1 MRAAGKTY
9 RSYRR
14 PHDLFWS
21 LLSRTPRYRE
31 WTALHPLSLEIPK
44 AQVVG
49 VMGVNGAG
57 KSTLLKL
64 IAGTAVPSCGEIQVD
79 GHVAALL
86 ELGAGFHG
94 EMTGRENVYLGGSVM
109 GLSRRTIDERFSSIV
124 EFSELGERID
134 QPVKTY
140 SSGMYQRLA
149 FAVATAVVPDVL
161 IIDETLSVGDG
172 AFARKSFDRIIGYK
186 KAGATILFCSHSW
199 HQVEAICDRV
209 LWLHEGKLMLDG
221 EPKRVISAY
230 MDFLKSLDR
239 PSDTEAAPV
248 SAGAVGAA
256 HLLKVEVGADGVW
269 GRELDLWSEKSELAV
284 RVEFESDP
292 KLPAPA
298 VGLTIVGAD
307 GWAVT
312 SALSI
317 SDGVRANRRPD
328 GSGMIEVRFPA
339 FALLKGTYWVSI
351 FLLGD
356 EGIHVYDRAERFAEL
371 RVTQAGMELGV
382 VSLPREWRSPEQEPP
397 VPGIE
402 DATHPRL

>member
-1 MRAAGKTY
+1 MSAISLRGAGKTY

-14 PHDLFWS
+14 PQDLLWG
-21 LLSRTPRYRE
+21 LLSGSPRHHE
-31 WTALHPLSLEIPK
+31 WTALQPVSLEIPK
-44 AQVVG
+44 SQVVG

-64 IAGTAVPSCGEIQVD
+64 IAGTAAPSCGEVRVE

-94 EMTGRENVYLGGSVM
+94 EMTGRENVYLGGAVM
-109 GLSRRTIDERFSSIV
+109 GLSRQRIDQLFTSIV

-161 IIDETLSVGDG
+161 IIDESLSVGDG

-186 KAGATILFCSHSW
+186 GAGATILFCSHSW

-209 LWLHEGKLMLDG
+209 LWLHEGRLMLDA
-221 EPKRVISAY
+221 EPKRVIAAY
-230 MDFLKSLDR
+230 MEFLKSLER
-239 PSDTEAAPV
+239 PVGSTAIPAPAA
-248 SAGAVGAA
+248 SSGMAR
-256 HLLKVEVGADGVW
+256 LLKVQVGADGVW
-269 GRELDLWSEKSELAV
+269 GKVLDLWSEKSELV
-284 RVEFESDP
+284 VKVEFESDP
-292 KLPAPA
+292 ELPAPA
-298 VGLTIVGAD
+298 VGLTVVGAD

-317 SDGVRANRRPD
+317 GDGVRANRGAD
-328 GSGMIEVRFPA
+328 GRGALEVRFPA
-339 FALLKGTYWVSI
+339 FALLKGSYWVSV

-356 EGIHVYDRAERFAEL
+356 EGIHVFDRAERCAEL
-371 RVTQAGMELGV
+371 RVTQAGAELGV
-382 VSLPREWRSPEQEPP
+382 VSLSRQWYSPEPE
-397 VPGIE
+397 E
-402 DATHPRL
+402 LAA